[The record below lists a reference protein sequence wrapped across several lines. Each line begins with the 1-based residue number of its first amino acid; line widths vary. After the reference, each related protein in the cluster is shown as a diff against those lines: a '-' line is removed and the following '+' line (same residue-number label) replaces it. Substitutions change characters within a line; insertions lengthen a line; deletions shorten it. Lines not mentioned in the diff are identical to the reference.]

1 MKQLNENYIAV
12 IILIAAIVIIV
23 GIGKTILNETIEA
36 YNECVMEQCPMC
48 ENINNTICIDECDAM
63 CYVIGSG

>member
-1 MKQLNENYIAV
+1 MFRGVVVFYGVFDERIKC
-12 IILIAAIVIIV
+12 
-23 GIGKTILNETIEA
+23 G
-36 YNECVMEQCPMC
+36 MEQCPMC

>member
-12 IILIAAIVIIV
+12 IILIVAIVIIV

-36 YNECVMEQCPMC
+36 YNECGMEQCPMC
-48 ENINNTICIDECDAM
+48 ENIK
-63 CYVIGSG
+63 CYVIGNG